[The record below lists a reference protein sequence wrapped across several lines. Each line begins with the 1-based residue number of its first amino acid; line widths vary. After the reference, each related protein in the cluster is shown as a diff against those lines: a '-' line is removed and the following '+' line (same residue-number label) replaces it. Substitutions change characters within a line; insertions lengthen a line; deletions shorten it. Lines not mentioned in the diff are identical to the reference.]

1 MRILLAEDEVLLAET
16 LKEGLEDQHCVVD
29 LASDGE
35 VALAYARTYPYD
47 AILLDWGLPK
57 LDGASVCRQLRAEGL
72 RTGVIMLTCRDAV
85 EDRVRGLDSGADDY
99 LIKPVHLSELLA
111 RIRAQSRRETP
122 RPAPK
127 LVVADL
133 ELDPAR
139 GTVTRNGQEIALA
152 RKEFLILEILMR
164 NPGRLFS
171 KTELMDRAWPA
182 DREASSESVRTHIKH
197 LRKKLDAAG
206 SPLIRTIHGLG
217 YKIGS

>member
-1 MRILLAEDEVLLAET
+1 MRVLLAEDEVLLAAS

-29 LASDGE
+29 LAPDGD

-85 EDRVRGLDSGADDY
+85 DDRVHGLDSGADDY

-111 RIRAQSRRETP
+111 RIRAQTRREAP
-122 RPAPK
+122 RPWPR

-133 ELDPAR
+133 ELDPAT
-139 GTVTRNGQEIALA
+139 GIVMRNGRQVVLA
-152 RKEFLILEILMR
+152 RKEFLILEVLMR
-164 NPGRLFS
+164 SPGRLFS
-171 KTELMDRAWPA
+171 KAELMDRAWPA
-182 DREASSESVRTHIKH
+182 DGDASAESVRTHIKH

-206 SPLIRTIHGLG
+206 PPLIRTIHGLG
-217 YKIGS
+217 YKIGP